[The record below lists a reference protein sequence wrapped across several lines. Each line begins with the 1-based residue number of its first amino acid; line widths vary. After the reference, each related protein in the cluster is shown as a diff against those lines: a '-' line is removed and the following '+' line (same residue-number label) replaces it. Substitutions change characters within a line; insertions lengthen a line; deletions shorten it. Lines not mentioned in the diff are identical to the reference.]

1 MKIVS
6 LEGNIGTGK
15 SLFIE
20 YIKNRH
26 SDKNDIAFIAEPV
39 DKWLELKDSDDSNI
53 LEKFYNDQK
62 RWSYSFQM
70 NAFITRTKSI
80 IANKAKR
87 VVFVERSVITDR
99 RVFAELLKESGKISE
114 LEWSL
119 YDQWYEWLLNDYNVR
134 PDIYVYLRA
143 SPDTSYKR
151 MLERKRKEE
160 NGVPLDYIK
169 SVSKKHD
176 DWLLNEKESQV
187 VTLSVDNDF
196 KKDEEFRENL
206 LKIIDS
212 IIEVSN

>member
-1 MKIVS
+1 MKIIS

-26 SDKNDIAFIAEPV
+26 YNVDDIAFIPEPV
-39 DKWLELKDSDDSNI
+39 DKWLELKDSDNSNI
-53 LEKFYNDQK
+53 LEKFYKDQE

-80 IANKAKR
+80 IENREKR

-114 LEWSL
+114 LEWKL

-206 LKIIDS
+206 LRIIDS
-212 IIEVSN
+212 IIEDSN

>member
-1 MKIVS
+1 MYAIVEITGQQFKIEKNQKIFVHRIS
-6 LEGNIGTGK
+6 EKEGSKVTVENV
-15 SLFIE
+15 LLIE
-20 YIKNRH
+20 
-26 SDKNDIAFIAEPV
+26 
-39 DKWLELKDSDDSNI
+39 
-53 LEKFYNDQK
+53 
-62 RWSYSFQM
+62 
-70 NAFITRTKSI
+70 
-80 IANKAKR
+80 NKGKR

-99 RVFAELLKESGKISE
+99 RVFAELLRESGKISE
-114 LEWSL
+114 MEWKL
-119 YDQWYEWLLNDYNVR
+119 YDQWYEWLLNDYNVT

-176 DWLLNEKESQV
+176 EWLLNEKKSQV

-212 IIEVSN
+212 IIEVPN